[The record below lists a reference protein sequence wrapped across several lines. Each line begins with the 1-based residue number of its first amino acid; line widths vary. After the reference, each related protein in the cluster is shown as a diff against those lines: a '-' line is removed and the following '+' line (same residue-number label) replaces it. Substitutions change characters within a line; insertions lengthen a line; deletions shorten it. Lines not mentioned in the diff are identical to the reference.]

1 MLQIQ
6 QSEYLELK
14 MISVKD
20 VRNCFKTFWRS
31 EWNFG
36 ESSNNF
42 VFAMIVSHFLF

>member
-6 QSEYLELK
+6 QLEFLELK

-31 EWNFG
+31 EWNFD

-42 VFAMIVSHFLF
+42 ASAIIVNLFLF